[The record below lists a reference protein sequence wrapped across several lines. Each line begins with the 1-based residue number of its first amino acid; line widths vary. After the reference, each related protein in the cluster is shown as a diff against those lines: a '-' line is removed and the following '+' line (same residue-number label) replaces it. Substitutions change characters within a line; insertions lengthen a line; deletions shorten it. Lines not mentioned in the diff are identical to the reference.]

1 MSATPPVNTSKLEE
15 ISQFLLNS
23 GLLLTALELHQ
34 ELLEDGVE
42 ISVLKKKFDSQP
54 ESSKKPSNQDQS
66 NETTTI
72 SSAQKDAL
80 LKERDELKERLLQVQ
95 TDLRT
100 AKDTINSLKYQL
112 SKQQN
117 APKSGVS
124 FQNAPD
130 INSIS
135 VQNKDGTDTVEVRA
149 LNYLIRRFLVEH
161 SFKLTAISFDQEAQ
175 DQDLSDWTSVG
186 LNTPEPPN
194 LVTFYRQFYKA
205 PVQSSIPLGKAMDSQ
220 KEDSKAKPESHPKM
234 PTIPQMVFES
244 KPEGPTIKFNAGY
257 KRMRLNYSKV
267 APKAEFGD
275 VPPEEAENHARITQE
290 LIKVVSLSKDEQSL
304 VRIVGESLPYI
315 VPGVILKKREE
326 LIPLTISVI
335 NKHPEKGTRF
345 ALTQL
350 LFNLTK
356 KPTEVERKMIVDG
369 FIALAKIIGEERT
382 ETELLPQCW
391 EEIGHKHPERRV
403 LVADTCGALAM
414 YVRSEL
420 RPSLILS
427 ILQQLN
433 MDKAPMVREAVARN
447 LGLLISLFEGDDKYS
462 QIEELLFQLLYDA
475 EFEVRTAA
483 IKHTLPFMSDWA
495 DMIGVLCTRLVTKF
509 FNDISTIISKPNFG
523 TANVEVD
530 SAKLNTL
537 FTGLIALLPRLS
549 ESVLLGGPF
558 AASALNLTENSIIED
573 VLNQQQQKLLIAKFT
588 DLIAKDPGAKWPEF
602 DWVMEKFIP
611 RLIELVAKVDVS
623 NGQTI
628 QGFVN
633 VLSKTCAIF
642 GTTFT
647 SFVIRRLFQ
656 PELDK
661 VKKEEQSTRG
671 KILPIYIGI
680 LAGSDMPDFVP
691 SLKELIVS
699 MATQERGWLR
709 EQIPILKDSLRMI
722 CKSTSKTPQVLNLL
736 WELIVHPANHVRSCI
751 AILFNG
757 IIPVLNPDE
766 VVKKVL
772 PALVTFSSDPDKTVR
787 FSSLQALGNVAIN
800 VEDAQILEKIQVQFT
815 SYLDDDSHA
824 TRYEVVKI
832 FTRMIPTVQSRFRD
846 QFILP
851 KLVHLAQKNHQHK
864 VVPERNQL
872 TQLLFESFR
881 AFNGCLI
888 DEDAI
893 RDHIVPGLKILLSDA
908 ETLDPSYKSLI
919 QSMITDMEAA
929 ISDEGGKPS
938 LAKQASVQP
947 SQGSS
952 YSWSFGLGNL
962 GMDKLKNMTT
972 RKN

>member
-1 MSATPPVNTSKLEE
+1 MSATPPINASKLEE

-42 ISVLKKKFDSQP
+42 IPVLKKKFDAQP
-54 ESSKKPSNQDQS
+54 EVSKKSPSVEQS

-72 SSAQKDAL
+72 SSAQKDAF

-117 APKSGVS
+117 TPKSAVA

-135 VQNKDGTDTVEVRA
+135 VQKDGTDTFEVRA

-175 DQDLSDWTSVG
+175 EQDLSDWASVG

-194 LVTFYRQFYKA
+194 LVTFYRHFYKA
-205 PVQSSIPLGKAMDSQ
+205 PVQSSAPNTKLQEGKHG
-220 KEDSKAKPESHPKM
+220 EEGKAKPEPQVKIPSL
-234 PTIPQMVFES
+234 PQMVFET

-267 APKAEFGD
+267 APKVEYGD
-275 VPPEEAENHARITQE
+275 VPPDEAENHARITQE

-304 VRIVGESLPYI
+304 VRIAGESLPYI

-433 MDKAPMVREAVARN
+433 MDKAPLVREAVARN

-462 QIEELLFQLLYDA
+462 QIEELLFQLLFDS

-509 FNDISTIISKPNFG
+509 FNEISVIISKPNFG
-523 TANVEVD
+523 TANVEAD

-558 AASALNLTENSIIED
+558 AASALNLSENTIID
-573 VLNQQQQKLLIAKFT
+573 DILNQQQEKLLLNKFT
-588 DLIAKDPGAKWPEF
+588 ELISKDPGAKWPEF
-602 DWVMEKFIP
+602 DWVMEKMIP
-611 RLIELVAKVDVS
+611 RLIELVGKVDVS

-633 VLSKTCAIF
+633 VLSKICSTF
-642 GTTFT
+642 GSTFT
-647 SFVIRRLFQ
+647 GFVIRRLFQ
-656 PELDK
+656 PELEK
-661 VKKEEQSTRG
+661 VKKEEQPIRG

-691 SLKELIVS
+691 SLKDLIVS

-757 IIPVLNPDE
+757 IIPVLNPEE

-772 PALVTFSSDPDKTVR
+772 PALVTFSSDPDKAVR
-787 FSSLQALGNVAIN
+787 FASLQALGNVAIN
-800 VEDAQILEKIQVQFT
+800 VEDPQILEKIQVQFT

-851 KLVHLAQKNHQHK
+851 KLVHLAQKNHHHK

-929 ISDEGGKPS
+929 ISDEGGKPQVP
-938 LAKQASVQP
+938 KQASVQP

-962 GMDKLKNMTT
+962 GMDKLKNMG